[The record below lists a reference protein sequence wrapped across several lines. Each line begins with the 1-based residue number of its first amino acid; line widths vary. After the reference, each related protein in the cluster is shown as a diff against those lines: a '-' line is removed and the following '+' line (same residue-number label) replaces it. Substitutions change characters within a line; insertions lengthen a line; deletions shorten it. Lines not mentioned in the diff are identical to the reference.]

1 MIWGK
6 LGHVTGSVWTPLDRG
21 RAGPPRTTMSKRGHG
36 DWEREIE
43 KTQPEQTFRHKE
55 AFGLNVSAEIGF
67 SPTTSRVKVNNF
79 QNGPFP
85 IWLIV
90 INHQKTRYT
99 HKLTGTKYSFAS
111 PDLCLKGHTHLS
123 VFLPPPDVAV
133 VLRLPHLVAFSDV
146 FHVGCVRNS
155 SRLRLRDVW
164 RRLCYFREPVLCN
177 QPRLPDSLPVLFMGR

>member
-123 VFLPPPDVAV
+123 VFLPPRRRRCSSSPSSG
-133 VLRLPHLVAFSDV
+133 RLLWCLS
-146 FHVGCVRNS
+146 C
-155 SRLRLRDVW
+155 RLRKKLKSAEIA
-164 RRLCYFREPVLCN
+164 RRLEEAL
-177 QPRLPDSLPVLFMGR
+177 LF